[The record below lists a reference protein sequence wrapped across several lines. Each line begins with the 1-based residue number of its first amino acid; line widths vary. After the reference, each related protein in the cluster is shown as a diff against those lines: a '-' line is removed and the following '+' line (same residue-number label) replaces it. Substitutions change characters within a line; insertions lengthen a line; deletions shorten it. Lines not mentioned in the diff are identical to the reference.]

1 MKKWVNDIKAPFN
14 PYEMVHRLKAMKLKS
29 LCLDEPFFAL
39 GSGKAV
45 SKFMLVLQIHMR
57 RLFPQVSQSEWTGSL
72 RGGATYALRA
82 GVSGEVIQKLGNWV
96 SDIYKGYIDHS
107 VVDVYGA
114 QSLMARTM
122 CK

>member
-1 MKKWVNDIKAPFN
+1 
-14 PYEMVHRLKAMKLKS
+14 MKLKS

-45 SKFMLVLQIHMR
+45 SKFMLVRFLQVHMR
-57 RLFPQVSQSEWTGSL
+57 RQVSQGEWTGISL
-72 RGGATYALRA
+72 RKGGATSALRA
-82 GVSGEVIQKLGNWV
+82 GVSREVIQKLGNWV

-122 CK
+122 YK